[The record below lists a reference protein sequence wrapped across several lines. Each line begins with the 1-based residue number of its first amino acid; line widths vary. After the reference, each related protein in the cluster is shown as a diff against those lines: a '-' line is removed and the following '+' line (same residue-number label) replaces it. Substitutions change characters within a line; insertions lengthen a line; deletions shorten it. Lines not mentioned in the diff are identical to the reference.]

1 MNWAYRFF
9 LGQPQGTSP
18 LVPRWWGLLAY
29 GFYALHAAYF
39 MAHGRPGNLL
49 WGCHMA
55 ALGVGTGLLLRSP
68 VFNGLGV
75 LSLVFGTPLW
85 VVNFTTGGE
94 FLPTSMG
101 THLGGLALGVI
112 GVRSLGIPRFTWVKL
127 VGLTALLMALSYY
140 VTPEVENVN
149 LCRGPPPA
157 WRASLPGYPIFGAMV
172 LGGSALQFC
181 LAELVLRW
189 FFRPEPPR
197 GLRAWVR
204 DLHIVGIDSLFLAGL
219 FLVFA
224 PLALAW
230 PTLAWRNRLSLVAG
244 RLLSRFTLFLC
255 GVEVHYA
262 GLEHLGPPA
271 ILTFNHTN
279 YLDFLINSEL
289 AGSRCMV
296 FGKRSLA
303 RLPLLGWAWALGGHP
318 LIQRDQR
325 EQWQALLD
333 AVSARL
339 RGGYSAL
346 IAPEGQRSR
355 DGLLLPFKKGP
366 IHLAIASRLPIVPVV
381 IQGGRPLLEGR
392 RLPIPGKVQVE
403 VLPPISTLEW
413 STETLDAHLEELR
426 EVYLSRLQP
435 APQADPSGPD
445 PAPLPA

>member
-1 MNWAYRFF
+1 MNWAFRFF
-9 LGQPQGTSP
+9 LGEPRGTSP
-18 LVPRWWGLLAY
+18 LVPRWWGFLAY
-29 GFYALHAAYF
+29 ALYALHAAYF
-39 MAHGRPGNLL
+39 LAHGRPGNLL

-127 VGLTALLMALSYY
+127 VGLTALLMTLSYY
-140 VTPEVENVN
+140 VTPEAENVN
-149 LCRGPPPA
+149 LCHGPPPA
-157 WRASLPGYPIFGAMV
+157 WRASLPGYPLFGAMV
-172 LGGSALQFC
+172 LGGAALQFC

-189 FFRPEPPR
+189 FFRPTPPR
-197 GLRAWVR
+197 GLRALVR
-204 DLHIVGIDSLFLAGL
+204 NLHIVGIGTLFLAGL
-219 FLVFA
+219 FALLA
-224 PLALAW
+224 PVALAW
-230 PTLAWRNRLSLVAG
+230 PTLAWRNRISLVAG

-255 GVEVHYA
+255 GVQVRYE
-262 GLEHLGPPA
+262 GLEHLSEPA

-303 RLPLLGWAWALGGHP
+303 RLPFLGWAWALGGHP

-325 EQWQALLD
+325 EQWLALLND
-333 AVSARL
+333 VAARL
-339 RGGYSAL
+339 REGYSVL
-346 IAPEGQRSR
+346 IAPEGSRSR
-355 DGLLLPFKKGP
+355 TGELLPFKKGP
-366 IHLAIASRLPIVPVV
+366 IHLAVASRRPIVPVV
-381 IQGGRPLLEGR
+381 IEGGQALLEGQ
-392 RLPIPGKVQVE
+392 RLPLPGLVRVQ
-403 VLPPISTLEW
+403 VLPPLASDSW
-413 STETLDAHLEELR
+413 SLETLDEHLSELHELYQARLAAHAG
-426 EVYLSRLQP
+426 P
-435 APQADPSGPD
+435 AGLDR
-445 PAPLPA
+445 APLLT